1 MRRSVGEASLRRQID
16 AVRASGLRDLEAARD
31 VAALEAA
38 WVLYLARKGQVAR
51 LFEQLPGA
59 AAAER
64 PALGK
69 LLNELKVQLQS
80 AHADAEARL
89 RSGPAAAG
97 ARLDP
102 TLPARPRWRARP
114 HVISLV
120 LDEMKSIF
128 KGLGFSVALGPE
140 VELEHYNFEALNFPP
155 NHPARDLQDTF
166 YVTDQ
171 VLLRTQTSPMQV
183 RVMESQRPPVRV
195 VVPGRVYRNEQ
206 LDASHAAEFHQLEGL
221 YVDREVSMVDLKA
234 TVTYFVRQLFGER
247 TVTRFK
253 PHFFP
258 FTEPSVDVDMS
269 CFACQGAGCGICG
282 RSGWIEIMGAGMVH
296 PNVFAASGYDPEAYT
311 GFAFGIGVDRVAMLR
326 HGIHDIRLFLEND
339 VRFLSQF

>member
-1 MRRSVGEASLRRQID
+1 MSQ
-16 AVRASGLRDLEAARD
+16 
-31 VAALEAA
+31 
-38 WVLYLARKGQVAR
+38 
-51 LFEQLPGA
+51 
-59 AAAER
+59 
-64 PALGK
+64 
-69 LLNELKVQLQS
+69 
-80 AHADAEARL
+80 
-89 RSGPAAAG
+89 
-97 ARLDP
+97 
-102 TLPARPRWRARP
+102 
-114 HVISLV
+114 V

-140 VELEHYNFEALNFPP
+140 VELDHYNFEALNFPP

-183 RVMESQRPPVRV
+183 RVMESQKPPVRV

-221 YVDREVSMVDLKA
+221 YVDRDVSMVDLKG
-234 TVTYFVRQLFGER
+234 TVTYFVRQLFGEK

-282 RSGWIEIMGAGMVH
+282 KSGWIEIMGAGMVH
-296 PNVFAASGYDPEAYT
+296 PNVFVASGYDPEACT